1 MSIWVKQFA
10 VCTAL
15 QLCLSN
21 VSTAEMAAGVD
32 QIGRSA
38 TEAELAAWDIDVR
51 PDFQGLPAGSGDA
64 WQGEEIW
71 LEKCAY
77 CHGDFGDSNEVFTP
91 IVLGNITEDDIAS
104 GRVAD
109 LTNPVVARTTLM
121 KVATVST
128 LWDYIYRAM
137 PWNAPKSL
145 SPDEVYS
152 LVAYILSLGYIID
165 EDFELNESTIRDVQE
180 RMPNRNGMTLDHG
193 LWTVDGTPD
202 VQGSQCT
209 DDCPVGTHVTSSIPE
224 YARDAHGNLE
234 DQVRSYGPFP
244 GVRTVA
250 LDADADSIVSA
261 VPTDEANSAELPP
274 SDALAAGGCMACHQM
289 VGNRVGPGFAEIKA
303 HYAGQDAASHLTSK
317 IRQGGSGV
325 WGVIPMPANP
335 ALAEADLQQIVG
347 WLTAD

>member
-1 MSIWVKQFA
+1 MSILVKQFA
-10 VCTAL
+10 ACVAL
-15 QLCLSN
+15 QLCFSN
-21 VSTAEMAAGVD
+21 VSAAEMAAGVD
-32 QIGRSA
+32 QIGRPA

-51 PDFQGLPAGSGDA
+51 PDFQGLPPGSGDA

-71 LEKCAY
+71 LEKCAF

-109 LTNPVVARTTLM
+109 LTNPAVARTTLM

-165 EDFELNESTIRDVQE
+165 EDFELNESTIRYVQE

-209 DDCPVGTHVTSSIPE
+209 ADCPVGTDITSSIPE
-224 YARDAHGNLE
+224 YARDAHGNLA
-234 DQVRSYGPFP
+234 DQVRSYSPFP
-244 GVRTVA
+244 GIRTTA
-250 LDADADSIVSA
+250 ADADANTSA
-261 VPTDEANSAELPP
+261 APVKPMSSTAAPP
-274 SDALAAGGCMACHQM
+274 PEALASSGCMACHQM
-289 VGNRVGPGFAEIKA
+289 TGNLVGPGFAEIKA
-303 HYAGQDAASHLTSK
+303 HYVGQDAAKYLTSK

-335 ALAEADLQQIVG
+335 ALTESDLQQIVG
-347 WLTAD
+347 WLLAD